1 MKTQFFL
8 KRMIERKQALFSMA
22 LVSLLVFSGLA
33 LFSHALNQTLRS
45 GIDEELMNIAMQS
58 RLVFEEKIK
67 GRFAGL

>member
-1 MKTQFFL
+1 
-8 KRMIERKQALFSMA
+8 MIERKQALFSMA

-58 RLVFEEKIK
+58 RLVFEEKI
-67 GRFAGL
+67 